1 MITLKQFDD
10 LRKEV
15 QRAALTCKAPG
26 FGITFGVTADLW
38 KDLIGV
44 MDRILRTDSVE
55 YYFYN
60 VPVRLIEGDGCR
72 WVLYFA
78 RGEIK

>member
-1 MITLKQFDD
+1 MITLKQFDN

-15 QRAALTCKAPG
+15 QIATLNVKAPG
-26 FGITFGVTADLW
+26 YGITLGITSDLFHDLTTVLDKVTK
-38 KDLIGV
+38 KDSI
-44 MDRILRTDSVE
+44 E

-60 VPVRLIEGDGCR
+60 VPVRLIDGDGSR

-78 RGEIK
+78 TGDIR

>member
-26 FGITFGVTADLW
+26 YGITLGLTAELW
-38 KDLIGV
+38 NDLIAV
-44 MDRILRTDSVE
+44 LDKVIRHDSTE

-60 VPVRLIEGDGCR
+60 VPVRIIEGDGR
-72 WVLYFA
+72 TWIFYFA
-78 RGEIK
+78 RGDIR